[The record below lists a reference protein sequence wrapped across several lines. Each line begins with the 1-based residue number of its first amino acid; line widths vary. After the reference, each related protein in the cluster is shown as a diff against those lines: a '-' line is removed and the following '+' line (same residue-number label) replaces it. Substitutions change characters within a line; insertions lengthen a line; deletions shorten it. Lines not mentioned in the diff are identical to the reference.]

1 MANRLPIHRRCLWIA
16 ILGVLAFLGRT
27 ADVTAEA
34 PMQKTQA
41 PGFYRM
47 MIGTF
52 EVTALFD
59 GLVELDAGLLTNVS
73 ETEVHDLLSSR
84 VDRQSAQDT
93 DVGQCLSDQHR
104 LEAGA
109 GRCRRGKGVRAGA
122 GASGR
127 KPRGRGIQAG
137 TGRCRAYH
145 APARRSRRRFDRM
158 PRGSRLFRTRWFTSP
173 RRNTIIGSPTPSRKC
188 RTLTRNT

>member
-1 MANRLPIHRRCLWIA
+1 MRYKIVRNGVILMANRLPIHRRCLWIA

-27 ADVTAEA
+27 ANVTAEA

-73 ETEVHDLLSSR
+73 EKEVHDLLSRALIDNPHKIPTSANAYLVNTGSKLVLIDAGGGKVFGPALGHLAENLAAAGYKPEQ
-84 VDRQSAQDT
+84 VDAVLITHMHGDH
-93 DVGQCLSDQHR
+93 VGGLID
-104 LEAGA
+104 A
-109 GRCRRGKGVRAGA
+109 
-122 GASGR
+122 
-127 KPRGRGIQAG
+127 
-137 TGRCRAYH
+137 
-145 APARRSRRRFDRM
+145 
-158 PRGSRLFRTRWFTSP
+158 
-173 RRNTIIGSPTPSRKC
+173 
-188 RTLTRNT
+188 